1 MVAEEQAVFQSILRK
16 LGNGQD
22 LSVEEAE
29 KATGYI
35 MSGLATPAQVAG
47 FLTALHLKG
56 ETTEEITGCALA
68 MRRAATRVQ
77 PKASPLVD
85 TCGTGGDGLGT
96 FNISTAA
103 AFVVAGAGVPVAKH
117 GNRAA
122 SSRSGSADVLEALG
136 VNINAPPHVVSRCID
151 EAGIGFLFA
160 QVFHPAM
167 RHAAGPRR
175 ELGFRTVFNIL
186 GPLSNPAGA
195 TRQVLGVYDPSLTER
210 MARVLGLLGAERA
223 LVVHGA
229 GGMDELSTLGTT
241 RVSELGGGKVV
252 NYEIA
257 PEDVG
262 LGRARLE
269 DLLGG
274 APEVNAR
281 MVREVLDGVP
291 GPRRDIVLLNAAA
304 ALVAAD
310 RARSLREGIA
320 LAAESIDSG
329 RARAALDALVEYS
342 HGA

>member
-1 MVAEEQAVFQSILRK
+1 MVVEEQAVFQSILRK

-29 KATGYI
+29 QATGYI

-160 QVFHPAM
+160 PVFHPAM
-167 RHAAGPRR
+167 KHAAGPRR

-195 TRQVLGVYDPSLTER
+195 TRQVLGVYDRSLTER

-229 GGMDELSTLGTT
+229 GGMDELSTLGPTV
-241 RVSELGGGKVV
+241 VSELGGGKVV

-262 LGRARLE
+262 LERARLD

-274 APEVNAR
+274 TPEENAR
-281 MVREVLDGVP
+281 MVREVLAGVP

-320 LAAESIDSG
+320 LAGESIDSG

>member
-229 GGMDELSTLGTT
+229 GGMDEFSTLGTT

>member
-1 MVAEEQAVFQSILRK
+1 MVVEEQAVFQSILRK
-16 LGNGQD
+16 LGSGQD
-22 LSVEEAE
+22 LTIEEAE
-29 KATGYI
+29 QATGYI
-35 MSGLATPAQVAG
+35 MSGQATPAQVAG

-56 ETTEEITGCALA
+56 ETTEEITGCARA
-68 MRRAATRVQ
+68 MRRAATRVE
-77 PKASPLVD
+77 PKARPLVD

-136 VNINAPPHVVSRCID
+136 VNINAPPHVVARCID

-160 QVFHPAM
+160 PVFHPAM
-167 RHAAGPRR
+167 KHAAGPRR

-195 TRQVLGVYDPSLTER
+195 ERQVVGVYDRSLTER
-210 MARVLGLLGAERA
+210 LARVLGLLGTERA

-229 GGMDELSTLGTT
+229 GGMDEVSTLGPT
-241 RVSELGGGKVV
+241 VISELGGGKVIT
-252 NYEIA
+252 YEIA

-262 LGRARLE
+262 LARGRLD

-274 APEVNAR
+274 TPEDNAR
-281 MVREVLDGVP
+281 MVEEVLAGVP

-304 ALVAAD
+304 GLVAGG
-310 RARSLREGIA
+310 RARSLREGID

-329 RARAALDALVEYS
+329 RARAALAALVEYS